1 MTPAA
6 DRSLLR
12 IIPLAMHKSRI
23 GLFAF
28 TLLLATAGLAQS
40 NDSVMQQALKPSTPL
55 QENLRV
61 LADEIGGRVPGT
73 PAMQKAIEWGVDAFK
88 AAGAD
93 SVHTEEFTIPAS
105 WAEGNTEVNVVAP
118 VKFHVRAVSLAWSP
132 PLKPTTARV
141 VDVGMGSDAEFAKA
155 GDISGAIVLAHSDVL
170 KTWEDLFNEY
180 YRAPGIIAHAV
191 KGKALAIAFT
201 SSREHDVLYRHINS
215 LHGEIDVIPQ
225 VLLAREDAE
234 RIARLLAHGEKVQMS
249 LSMPNQVGPPFM
261 SSNVV
266 AELKGSELPNEIVI
280 LGAHL
285 DSWELGT
292 GALDNGCNA
301 ALVIDSLRAI
311 KAAGVRP
318 RRTIRFILFS
328 GEEEGLLG
336 SEAYVRTHRNELDSI
351 VAELVL
357 DEGTGPI
364 TGFSTGGRKDVDA
377 ALAPMLQPFAQW
389 KSSEVTNDAT
399 LGTDNFDFM
408 MEGVP
413 TLLPNQTEANYL
425 VNYHATSDTY
435 DKVDFEQL
443 KKNEAM
449 AADLVFELANAPQR
463 IGPRYSRAQIEATFP
478 ETKLDE
484 QMKGFAMWEDWATG
498 TRGRK
503 E

>member
-1 MTPAA
+1 MT
-6 DRSLLR
+6 RTRRLLTTA
-12 IIPLAMHKSRI
+12 IIAI
-23 GLFAF
+23 
-28 TLLLATAGLAQS
+28 ATAALSLAQP
-40 NDSVMQQALKPSTPL
+40 NDRIMQEALKPSTPL

-61 LADEIGGRVPGT
+61 LTDEIGGRVPGT
-73 PAMQKAIEWGVDAFK
+73 PAMQKAIQWGLDAFK

-93 SVHTEEFTIPAS
+93 SVHTEEFSIPQS
-105 WAEGNTEVNVVAP
+105 WAEGNTEVSVVAP
-118 VKFHVRAVSLAWSP
+118 VKFHVRAHSIAWGP

-141 VDVGMGSDAEFAKA
+141 VDVGMGTDIEFTNA
-155 GDISGAIVLAHSDVL
+155 GDIAGAIVLAHSDVL

-180 YRAPGIIAHAV
+180 FRAPWIIANAV

-249 LSMPNQVGPPFM
+249 ISMPNKVGPPIT

-285 DSWELGT
+285 DSWDLGT

-328 GEEEGLLG
+328 GEEQGLLG
-336 SEAYVRTHRNELDSI
+336 SLAYVRAHQNELDNI
-351 VAELVL
+351 VAEVVL
-357 DEGTGPI
+357 DEGIGAI
-364 TGFSTGGRKDVDA
+364 ASFSTGGRKDVDP

-399 LGTDNFDFM
+399 VGTDNYDFM
-408 MEGVP
+408 LEGVP
-413 TLLPNQTEANYL
+413 TILPNQVEANYL

-435 DKVDFEQL
+435 DKVDFAQL

-449 AADLVFELANAPQR
+449 AAELVFELANAPQR
-463 IGPRYSRAQIEATFP
+463 IGPRLSRAQVEATFP
-478 ETKLDE
+478 ETRLDD
-484 QMKGFAMWEDWATG
+484 QMKGFGMWEEWANG

-503 E
+503 Q

>member
-1 MTPAA
+1 MSRTYKLLTAA
-6 DRSLLR
+6 TFA
-12 IIPLAMHKSRI
+12 LASAA
-23 GLFAF
+23 LAF
-28 TLLLATAGLAQS
+28 AQS
-40 NDSVMQQALKPSTPL
+40 NNNVMQEALKPSTPL

-61 LADEIGGRVPGT
+61 LTDEIGGRVPGT
-73 PAMQKAIEWGVDAFK
+73 PAMQKAIQWGVDAFK

-93 SVHTEEFTIPAS
+93 PVHTEAFTIPQS

-118 VKFHVRAVSLAWSP
+118 SKFYVRAHSIAWGP
-132 PLKPTTARV
+132 PLKATTARV
-141 VDVGMGSDAEFAKA
+141 VDVGMGTAPEFAKA
-155 GDISGAIVLAHSDVL
+155 GDIAGAIALVHSDVL
-170 KTWEDLFNEY
+170 KTWDDLFQEY
-180 YRAPGIIAHAV
+180 FRAPGIIGLALKGHALV
-191 KGKALAIAFT
+191 IAFT
-201 SSREHDVLYRHINS
+201 SSREHDLLYRHINTS
-215 LHGEIDVIPQ
+215 TGKVDIIPQ
-225 VLLAREDAE
+225 VLLAREDSE

-249 LSMPNQVGPPFM
+249 ISMPNKIGPPITT
-261 SSNVV
+261 SNVV

-328 GEEEGLLG
+328 GEEQGLIG
-336 SEAYVRTHRNELDSI
+336 SGAYVRTHGKELDNI

-364 TGFSTGGRKDVDA
+364 TSFSTGGRKDVDA

-399 LGTDNFDFM
+399 VGTDNFDFM

-413 TLLPNQTEANYL
+413 TLLPNQLEANYL
-425 VNYHATSDTY
+425 INYHASSDTF
-435 DKVDFEQL
+435 DKIDFAQL

-449 AADLVFELANAPQR
+449 AAELIVELANAPQR
-463 IGPRYSRAQIEATFP
+463 IGLRYTRAQIEATFP
-478 ETKLDE
+478 ETHLDE
-484 QMKGFAMWEDWATG
+484 QMKGFGLWEDWQNG

-503 E
+503 Q

>member
-1 MTPAA
+1 MRPFKLTVLTLAFVLASAA
-6 DRSLLR
+6 
-12 IIPLAMHKSRI
+12 
-23 GLFAF
+23 GTF
-28 TLLLATAGLAQS
+28 AQS
-40 NDSVMQQALKPSTPL
+40 NDRVMQQALKPSML

-61 LADEIGGRVPGT
+61 LTDEIGGRVPGT
-73 PAMQKAIEWGVDAFK
+73 PAMQKAIQWGVNAFK

-93 SVHTEEFTIPAS
+93 SVHTEDFTIPGS
-105 WAEGNTEVNVVAP
+105 WAEGDTEVNVVAP
-118 VKFHVRAVSLAWSP
+118 VTFHVRAVSLAWSP

-141 VDVGMGSDAEFAKA
+141 VDVGMGSDVEFANA
-155 GDISGAIVLAHSDVL
+155 GDIAGAIVLAHSDVL

-180 YRAPGIIAHAV
+180 YRAPGIIANAV

-201 SSREHDVLYRHINS
+201 SSREHDILYRHINTMT
-215 LHGEIDVIPQ
+215 GKIDVIPQ

-234 RIARLLAHGEKVQMS
+234 RISRLLAHDGKVQMS
-249 LSMPNQVGPPFM
+249 ISTPNKVGPPITT
-261 SSNVV
+261 SNVV
-266 AELKGSELPNEIVI
+266 AELKGNELPNEIVI

-336 SEAYVRTHRNELDSI
+336 SLAYVRAHKNELDNI
-351 VAELVL
+351 VAEVVL
-357 DEGTGPI
+357 DEGSGPI
-364 TGFSTGGRKDVDA
+364 ASFSTGGRKDVDA

-399 LGTDNFDFM
+399 VGTDNFDFM

-413 TLLPNQTEANYL
+413 TLLPNQLEANYL
-425 VNYHATSDTY
+425 INYHASSDTF
-435 DKVDFEQL
+435 DKVDFAQL

-449 AADLVFELANAPQR
+449 AAELVFELANAPQR
-463 IGPRYSRAQIEATFP
+463 IGPR
-478 ETKLDE
+478 L
-484 QMKGFAMWEDWATG
+484 
-498 TRGRK
+498 TRSPDRSHLS
-503 E
+503 

>member
-1 MTPAA
+1 MRPYRLIRLTLAF
-6 DRSLLR
+6 LL
-12 IIPLAMHKSRI
+12 ASC
-23 GLFAF
+23 AF
-28 TLLLATAGLAQS
+28 TFAQS
-40 NDSVMQQALKPSTPL
+40 NDRVMQEALNPSTPL

-61 LADEIGGRVPGT
+61 LTDEIGGRVPGT
-73 PAMQKAIEWGVDAFK
+73 PAMEKAVQWGVDAFK

-93 SVHTEEFTIPAS
+93 SVYTEQFTIPVS
-105 WAEGNTEVNVVAP
+105 WAEGNTEVSVVAP
-118 VKFHVRAVSLAWSP
+118 VKFVVRAHSIAWGPS
-132 PLKPTTARV
+132 LKPTTARV
-141 VDVGMGSDAEFAKA
+141 VDVGMGSAADFAHA
-155 GDISGAIVLAHSDVL
+155 GDIAGAIVMAHSDVL
-170 KTWEDLFNEY
+170 KTWDDLFNEY
-180 YRAPGIIAHAV
+180 YRAPGIIANAV

-201 SSREHDVLYRHINS
+201 SSREHDVLYRHINAMNGN
-215 LHGEIDVIPQ
+215 LDVIPQ

-234 RIARLLAHGEKVQMS
+234 RIARLLAHGQKVQMAI
-249 LSMPNQVGPPFM
+249 SMPNKVGPKITT
-261 SSNVV
+261 SNVV
-266 AELKGSELPNEIVI
+266 AESKGSELPNEIVI

-336 SEAYVRTHRNELDSI
+336 SRAYVEAHRNELDNV

-357 DEGTGPI
+357 DEGTGAI
-364 TGFSTGGRKDVDA
+364 TSFSTGGRKDVDA

-399 LGTDNFDFM
+399 VGTDNFDFM

-413 TLLPNQTEANYL
+413 TLLPNQVEANYL
-425 VNYHATSDTY
+425 VNYHATSDTF
-435 DKVDFEQL
+435 DKVGFTQL

-449 AADLVFELANAPQR
+449 AAELVFELANAPGR
-463 IGPRYSRAQIEATFP
+463 IGPRYTRSQIEATFP
-478 ETKLDE
+478 ETHLDD
-484 QMKGFAMWEDWATG
+484 QMKGFGMWEDWANG

-503 E
+503 P

>member
-1 MTPAA
+1 MREFRVGCLSSA
-6 DRSLLR
+6 
-12 IIPLAMHKSRI
+12 
-23 GLFAF
+23 
-28 TLLLATAGLAQS
+28 LLLAGVVSSLAQS
-40 NDSVMQQALKPSTPL
+40 NNAVMQEALKPSTPL

-73 PAMQKAIEWGVDAFK
+73 PAMQKAIQWGIDAFK

-118 VKFHVRAVSLAWSP
+118 VKFRVRAVSIAWSP
-132 PLKPTTARV
+132 ALKPTTARV
-141 VDVGMGSDAEFAKA
+141 ADVGMGSEAEFAKA

-180 YRAPGIIAHAV
+180 YRAPGIIANAV

-201 SSREHDVLYRHINS
+201 SSRWHDVLYRHMNS

-225 VLLAREDAE
+225 VLLAREDAL
-234 RIARLLAHGEKVQMS
+234 RVARLLAHGQKVQMS
-249 LSMPNQVGPPFM
+249 IALPNVIGPTIT

-266 AELKGSELPNEIVI
+266 AELKGSELPNEVVI
-280 LGAHL
+280 LGVHL

-311 KAAGVRP
+311 KASGARP
-318 RRTIRFILFS
+318 KRTIRFILFS

-336 SEAYVRTHRNELDSI
+336 SLAYVRAHRNELDNI
-351 VAELVL
+351 VAEVVL
-357 DEGTGPI
+357 DEGTGAI
-364 TGFSTGGRKDVDA
+364 TSFSTGGRKDVDA
-377 ALAPMLQPFAQW
+377 ALASMLQPFAPW
-389 KSSEVTNDAT
+389 KSAEVTNDAT

-413 TLLPNQTEANYL
+413 TILPNQVEANYL

-435 DKVDFEQL
+435 DKVDFAQL

-449 AADLVFELANAPQR
+449 AAELVFELANAPQR
-463 IGPRYSRAQIEATFP
+463 IGPRYTRAQIEATFP
-478 ETKLDE
+478 DTKLDE
-484 QMKGFAMWEDWATG
+484 QMKGFGMWEEWANG
-498 TRGRK
+498 TRGK
-503 E
+503 KQ